1 MPQRWPFFSKRK
13 PPQPRFLDLF
23 NQSLHFHDIRQ
34 LFDTELLEPQY
45 FTQKKL
51 RKKTHH
57 SALRSRFFVNFAP
70 LKDIFPNLT
79 LFVYMTILRS
89 LAKIVS
95 IFLFITFSSSIGNQ
109 LNAQD
114 GKALFSQ
121 NCASCHAV
129 NKKLTGPA
137 LAGVEDRWSDKKNLY
152 AWIKNSA
159 AFLNTGDPYATK
171 LYNEYN
177 KTAMNSFP
185 GLADKD
191 IDAILAYIK
200 TVPAAGATPSGG
212 QATAGAPAEDSDST
226 LVFGILTLILALLS
240 LILLQVNSN
249 LKKLSDDK
257 SGIPATEPVP
267 FYRNKAYIAFIAI
280 IFFIGGG
287 YMTTVGAM
295 NLGRSKDY
303 QPEQP
308 IYYSH
313 KVHAGVNQINCQY
326 CHAGTYQGKQ
336 ATFPSVNVCMNCHAA
351 INEYKGEPLVRE
363 NGDIVDGTAEIKKL
377 YKYAGFTEG
386 QPWDATKAKPI
397 EWVRIHNLPDH
408 VYFNHA
414 QHVNAG
420 QVACQQ
426 CHGDIQNMGEVK
438 QFADLSMGWCVN
450 CHRETKVQFKDN
462 GFYSIY
468 EKFHADLKSGK
479 IDSTKGITVE
489 KIGGTE
495 CQKCHY

>member
-1 MPQRWPFFSKRK
+1 
-13 PPQPRFLDLF
+13 
-23 NQSLHFHDIRQ
+23 
-34 LFDTELLEPQY
+34 
-45 FTQKKL
+45 
-51 RKKTHH
+51 
-57 SALRSRFFVNFAP
+57 
-70 LKDIFPNLT
+70 
-79 LFVYMTILRS
+79 MTILRS

-95 IFLFITFSSSIGNQ
+95 IFLFITFSSAIGNSLQ
-109 LNAQD
+109 AQD

-152 AWIKNSA
+152 AWIKNSQ
-159 AFLNTGDPYATK
+159 AFLKTGDAYANK

-177 KTAMNSFP
+177 KIAMNQFP
-185 GLADKD
+185 NLSDKD
-191 IDAILAYIK
+191 IDAILTYIK
-200 TVPAAGATPSGG
+200 AAPAAGAAKPGA
-212 QATAGAPAEDSDST
+212 ATAELPKEDASATT
-226 LVFGILTLILALLS
+226 LIFGILTLILAVVV
-240 LILLQVNSN
+240 LILLQVNSS
-249 LKKLSDDK
+249 LKSLSDQK
-257 SGIPATEPVP
+257 QGIATEGPIP
-267 FYRNKAYIAFIAI
+267 FYKNKTWIAI
-280 IFFIGGG
+280 IAVLLFVVGG
-287 YMTTVGAM
+287 YMTTIGAI

-326 CHAGTYQGKQ
+326 CHTGVYQGKQ
-336 ATFPSVNVCMNCHAA
+336 ATLPSVNVCMNCHAA

-363 NGDIVDGTAEIKKL
+363 NGESVDGTAEIKKL

-386 QPWDATKAKPI
+386 QAFDASKAKPI

-408 VYFNHA
+408 VYFNHS
-414 QHVNAG
+414 QHVKVG

-426 CHGDIQNMGEVK
+426 CHGEIQKMGEVK

-450 CHRETKVQFKDN
+450 CHRQTQVQFKDN

-468 EKFHADLKSGK
+468 EKFHADLKAGN

>member
-212 QATAGAPAEDSDST
+212 QTTAGAPAEDSDST

-280 IFFIGGG
+280 ILFIGGG

>member
-109 LNAQD
+109 LIAQD

>member
-1 MPQRWPFFSKRK
+1 
-13 PPQPRFLDLF
+13 
-23 NQSLHFHDIRQ
+23 
-34 LFDTELLEPQY
+34 
-45 FTQKKL
+45 
-51 RKKTHH
+51 
-57 SALRSRFFVNFAP
+57 
-70 LKDIFPNLT
+70 
-79 LFVYMTILRS
+79 MTILRS

-95 IFLFITFSSSIGNQ
+95 IFLFITLSSSIGNSLQ
-109 LNAQD
+109 AQD

-137 LAGVEDRWSDKKNLY
+137 LAGVEDRWSEKKNLY
-152 AWIKNSA
+152 AWIKNSQ
-159 AFLNTGDPYATK
+159 AFLKTGDAYANK

-177 KTAMNSFP
+177 KTAMNLFP
-185 GLADKD
+185 NLADKD

-200 TVPAAGATPSGG
+200 SVPAADAAKPGA
-212 QATAGAPAEDSDST
+212 AAAGAAVPTEDESST
-226 LVFGILTLILALLS
+226 TLIFGILTLVLAVVV
-240 LILLQVNSN
+240 LILMQVNSS
-249 LKKLSDDK
+249 LKSLSDQK
-257 SGIPATEPVP
+257 QGIASEGPIP
-267 FYRNKAYIAFIAI
+267 FYKNKTWIAI
-280 IFFIGGG
+280 IAVVLFIVGG
-287 YMTTVGAM
+287 YTTTVGAI

-326 CHAGTYQGKQ
+326 CHTGVYQGKQ
-336 ATFPSVNVCMNCHAA
+336 ATLPSVNVCMNCHAA
-351 INEYKGEPLVRE
+351 INEYKGAPLVRE
-363 NGDIVDGTAEIKKL
+363 NGEAVDGTAEIKKL

-386 QPWDATKAKPI
+386 QPFDASKAKPI

-408 VYFNHA
+408 VYFNHS
-414 QHVNAG
+414 QHVKVG

-426 CHGDIQNMGEVK
+426 CHGEIQKMGEVK

-450 CHRETKVQFKDN
+450 CHRQTQVQFKDN

-468 EKFHADLKSGK
+468 EKYHADLKSGT

>member
-1 MPQRWPFFSKRK
+1 M
-13 PPQPRFLDLF
+13 RFL
-23 NQSLHFHDIRQ
+23 
-34 LFDTELLEPQY
+34 
-45 FTQKKL
+45 
-51 RKKTHH
+51 
-57 SALRSRFFVNFAP
+57 VNFAP
-70 LKDIFPNLT
+70 LKDIFPYLT
-79 LFVYMTILRS
+79 LFVHMTTLRN
-89 LAKIVS
+89 LVKIVT
-95 IFLFITFSSSIGNQ
+95 IFLFITFSAAIGNQ

-114 GKALFSQ
+114 GKALFSA

-137 LAGVEDRWSDKKNLY
+137 LAGVEDRWPDKKNLY

-159 AFLNTGDPYATK
+159 AFLKTGDPYANN

-177 KTAMNSFP
+177 KVAMNNFP
-185 GLADKD
+185 GLSDAD

-200 TVPAAGATPSGG
+200 TVPAPGAAPAGGA
-212 QATAGAPAEDSDST
+212 AVGAPAESDNS
-226 LVFGILTLILALLS
+226 LVFGILSLVLAVLAI
-240 LILLQVNSN
+240 ILLQVNSN

-257 SGIPATEPVP
+257 LGVTPQTPVP
-267 FYRNKAYIAFIAI
+267 FYRNKRYIAFTAI
-280 IFFIGGG
+280 LLFVLGG
-287 YMTTVGAM
+287 YYTTVGAM

-326 CHAGTYQGKQ
+326 CHIGTYQGKQ
-336 ATFPSVNVCMNCHAA
+336 ATLPSVNVCMNCHTA
-351 INEYKGEPLVRE
+351 INEYKGDPLVRE
-363 NGDIVDGTAEIKKL
+363 NGEIVDGTAEIKKL

-386 QPWDATKAKPI
+386 QPWDATKAQPI
-397 EWVRIHNLPDH
+397 EWIRIHNLPDH

-426 CHGDIQNMGEVK
+426 CHGEIQNMGEVK
-438 QFADLSMGWCVN
+438 QFSDLSMGWCVN

-468 EKFHADLKSGK
+468 EKYHEDIRTGK
-479 IDSTKGITVE
+479 IDSAKGITVE

>member
-1 MPQRWPFFSKRK
+1 
-13 PPQPRFLDLF
+13 
-23 NQSLHFHDIRQ
+23 
-34 LFDTELLEPQY
+34 
-45 FTQKKL
+45 
-51 RKKTHH
+51 
-57 SALRSRFFVNFAP
+57 
-70 LKDIFPNLT
+70 
-79 LFVYMTILRS
+79 MTILRS

-95 IFLFITFSSSIGNQ
+95 IFLFITLSSSIGNQ

-152 AWIKNSA
+152 AWIKNNQ
-159 AFLNTGDPYATK
+159 AFLKTGDAYANK

-177 KTAMNSFP
+177 KTAMNLFP
-185 GLADKD
+185 NLSDKD

-200 TVPAAGATPSGG
+200 SVPAAGAAPAGG
-212 QATAGAPAEDSDST
+212 AAATATAPTEDSDSS
-226 LVFGILTLILALLS
+226 LVYGLLTLILAVVA

-267 FYRNKAYIAFIAI
+267 FYRNKAYIAFVAIVLFIA
-280 IFFIGGG
+280 GG

-295 NLGRSKDY
+295 GLGRSKDY

-326 CHAGTYQGKQ
+326 CHTGTYQGKQ
-336 ATFPSVNVCMNCHAA
+336 ATLPSVNVCMNCHAA

-363 NGDIVDGTAEIKKL
+363 NGDVVDGTNEIKKL

-386 QPWDATKAKPI
+386 QPWDASKAKPI

-426 CHGDIQNMGEVK
+426 CHGEIQKMGEVK

-450 CHRETKVQFKDN
+450 CHRATQVQFKDN

-479 IDSTKGITVE
+479 MDSTKGVTVE